1 MELSPHP
8 DSATSDSAIIS
19 KAAIRAADRLSLPSR
34 TLARIIGVSEAS
46 ISRMRR
52 GEYRLEK
59 NQKPFELAVLFIR
72 LYRSLDAVVG
82 GDDAVAK
89 AWLTNQN
96 TALDAAP
103 INLIQTVSGLANVI
117 NYLDA
122 RRALV

>member
-8 DSATSDSAIIS
+8 DSATSDSAIVS

-103 INLIQTVSGLANVI
+103 IDLIQTVSGLANVI

>member
-8 DSATSDSAIIS
+8 DAATLDSAIIS